1 MQMVGANSS
10 AAVTGDHQLPGHSNY
25 FIGND
30 SARWRRNIPQFSRVR
45 YAQVYPGVDLVYYG
59 NQGRLEYDFELAP
72 GADPGQIKLHFEGSE
87 RLTLESDGDLSLH
100 LGGGDVELHA
110 PKVYQEFAGRQQ
122 PVPAR
127 FVLRGDREVGFELGA
142 YDPTRALVID
152 PVLGYSSYLGGTGN
166 EGCSVFTTTQLPV
179 AGCPGVAVDSAS
191 NMYLAGTTTS
201 TDFPKTS
208 GVLQPTLAG
217 IANIFVTKI
226 DSTGSTLLFSTY
238 LGGNN
243 TDLSA
248 GVAVDSG
255 LNVIVAGSTNSTNF
269 PVTQNAFLN
278 TPPAGGRHAFVSK
291 LDPTGATLLY
301 STYLYGNGQENV
313 SGLAVD
319 FRGKIYV
326 LGTTTSTD
334 VPTGTTSF
342 PATLAG
348 FQKCNSSLDQPPAA
362 SLCGTSRFFLSQIDT
377 VQSGFNSLPY
387 STYFAGGNPPNG
399 LTVGGGIT
407 TDLAAN
413 VYITGGTNYVHNG
426 TTTSDFPIVNAYQG
440 CLNTPPPLG
449 GTTTNCASTPPN
461 TDAFVAKFNLATT
474 GGAQLVYST
483 YLGGTGDDIG
493 NGIAVDT
500 GFTAYVTG
508 STTSTDFILP
518 SGIVPFQSTS
528 GGGTDAFLGKFGNPC
543 TGATCTNLTVPL
555 SYFSYLGGSGTDV
568 GMAVAVDSTQSATGG
583 ARIAGYTNSPD
594 FPLNS
599 PVNTPIQSCLDIP
612 PPGTTCNPSLTNT
625 DAFVSRID
633 TTAASATA
641 VGHFGTYLGGGGND
655 YGTAIATDNQG
666 NTFVAGE
673 TASTDFP
680 TKNPLQSGLLGG
692 TDVFI
697 SKLTPTANVIFS
709 PAPGVSP
716 FPVGVGTPVSF
727 EFQLLNNGDLIQAVT
742 VIDTLPSPGATF
754 NSASASPGTC
764 TTSVVNLTV
773 LCILGPLNSGQTGE
787 VTVSVS
793 PTAPNPPSNTSFQ
806 LTDSAQILLGSNPTA
821 RPRLR

>member
-1 MQMVGANSS
+1 MICRGLGKSLWRGRAVLALAPLVAIAAVTLHLGHPTLQLSAAGNAFVNPFLAASNLAGSNPGTSIQLVYSQLPLIFERNQGQTDPQVKFLAQGAGYGLFLTAHEAVLSLRSSAPRSKSSDRNENLSILRMQMVGANSG

-59 NQGRLEYDFELAP
+59 NQGRLEYDFELAA
-72 GADPGQIKLHFEGSE
+72 GADPGQIKLHFEGPE

-100 LGGGDVELHA
+100 LGGGDVQLHA
-110 PKVYQEFAGRQQ
+110 PKVYQEFGGRQR

-127 FVLRGDREVGFELGA
+127 FVLRGDREVGFELGS

-217 IANIFVTKI
+217 IANIFVTKV

-269 PVTQNAFLN
+269 PVTASSAFQVS
-278 TPPAGGRHAFVSK
+278 PFSAGQHVFVSK
-291 LDPTGATLLY
+291 LDPTGATLMY
-301 STYLYGNGQENV
+301 STYLSGNGQETA
-313 SGLAVD
+313 SGVAVD
-319 FRGKIYV
+319 FRNKIYV
-326 LGTTTSTD
+326 LGRTTSNQSCSAIPN
-334 VPTGTTSF
+334 PTGPPVCASPPSGSTFF

-348 FQKCNSSLDQPPAA
+348 FQTCSSIDQPPAA
-362 SLCGTSRFFLSQIDT
+362 SVCGVSRFFLTQINP
-377 VQSGFNSLPY
+377 VQSGSNSLPY
-387 STYFAGGNPPNG
+387 STYFAGGTPPSG

-483 YLGGTGDDIG
+483 YLGGSGDDIG

-500 GFTAYVTG
+500 GFTAFVTG

-518 SGIVPFQSTS
+518 SGVVPFQNTP
-528 GGGTDAFLGKFGNPC
+528 GGGMDAFLGKFGNPC
-543 TGATCTNLTVPL
+543 TGSTCSNMAVPL

-568 GMAVAVDSTQSATGG
+568 GMAVAVDSTQSAIGG
-583 ARIAGYTNSPD
+583 ARITGYTNSPN
-594 FPLNS
+594 FPLNGT
-599 PVNTPIQSCLDIP
+599 VNTPIQPCLDIP
-612 PPGTTCNPSLTNT
+612 PPGTTCNPSHQ
-625 DAFVSRID
+625 DRRFR
-633 TTAASATA
+633 
-641 VGHFGTYLGGGGND
+641 
-655 YGTAIATDNQG
+655 
-666 NTFVAGE
+666 
-673 TASTDFP
+673 
-680 TKNPLQSGLLGG
+680 LQ
-692 TDVFI
+692 D
-697 SKLTPTANVIFS
+697 
-709 PAPGVSP
+709 
-716 FPVGVGTPVSF
+716 
-727 EFQLLNNGDLIQAVT
+727 
-742 VIDTLPSPGATF
+742 
-754 NSASASPGTC
+754 
-764 TTSVVNLTV
+764 
-773 LCILGPLNSGQTGE
+773 
-787 VTVSVS
+787 
-793 PTAPNPPSNTSFQ
+793 
-806 LTDSAQILLGSNPTA
+806 
-821 RPRLR
+821 

>member
-1 MQMVGANSS
+1 MLALAPLVAIAAVTLHLGHPTLQLSAAGNASVNPFLAASNLAGSNPGTSIQLVYGQLPLIFERNQGQTDPQVKFLAHGAGYGLFLTAHEAVLSLRSSAPRSKSSDKNENLSILRMQIVGANSS

-59 NQGRLEYDFELAP
+59 NQGRLEYDFELAA
-72 GADPGQIKLHFEGSE
+72 GADPGQIKLHFEGPE

-110 PKVYQEFAGRQQ
+110 PKVYQEFGGRQR

-127 FVLRGDREVGFELGA
+127 FVLRGDREVGFELGS

-334 VPTGTTSF
+334 CAHGYHLRFRPRLPDSRHVTPFSISRRRLRCAVP
-342 PATLAG
+342 AG
-348 FQKCNSSLDQPPAA
+348 
-362 SLCGTSRFFLSQIDT
+362 FFLSQIDT

-440 CLNTPPPLG
+440 CLNTSPPLG

-461 TDAFVAKFNLATT
+461 TDVFVAKFNLATT

-483 YLGGTGDDIG
+483 YLGGSGDDIG

-518 SGIVPFQSTS
+518 SGIVPFQNTP

-543 TGATCTNLTVPL
+543 TGCNLHQP
-555 SYFSYLGGSGTDV
+555 D
-568 GMAVAVDSTQSATGG
+568 G
-583 ARIAGYTNSPD
+583 AAEL
-594 FPLNS
+594 F
-599 PVNTPIQSCLDIP
+599 
-612 PPGTTCNPSLTNT
+612 
-625 DAFVSRID
+625 F
-633 TTAASATA
+633 
-641 VGHFGTYLGGGGND
+641 
-655 YGTAIATDNQG
+655 
-666 NTFVAGE
+666 
-673 TASTDFP
+673 
-680 TKNPLQSGLLGG
+680 LLGRERNRCRYG
-692 TDVFI
+692 GCRRFHAERDWGR
-697 SKLTPTANVIFS
+697 KDRGLHKFS
-709 PAPGVSP
+709 P
-716 FPVGVGTPVSF
+716 
-727 EFQLLNNGDLIQAVT
+727 
-742 VIDTLPSPGATF
+742 
-754 NSASASPGTC
+754 
-764 TTSVVNLTV
+764 TS
-773 LCILGPLNSGQTGE
+773 
-787 VTVSVS
+787 
-793 PTAPNPPSNTSFQ
+793 
-806 LTDSAQILLGSNPTA
+806 
-821 RPRLR
+821 R